1 MYPAAV
7 LYFTMQQI
15 KEKEDI
21 KTFILFLMR
30 NIGYPLEFSLIN
42 DIVLQDGFVASFDF
56 TECFAELLETG
67 NIHEIKGEDGEEL
80 YEITEQG
87 VLVADTLESDLMSMI
102 KEKSLKSAVR
112 LLSFRKRGA
121 KVRFTSEKISDD
133 DYEATCVITDRGG
146 EIMKISL
153 TLGSYNQ
160 LQKIKMN
167 FTEKP
172 EIVYRGVFAVLTG
185 DVNYLI
191 DE

>member
-1 MYPAAV
+1 
-7 LYFTMQQI
+7 MQQI

-30 NIGYPLEFSLIN
+30 NIGYPLEFSMIN

-67 NIHEIKGEDGEEL
+67 NIREIRGENGEEL

-87 VLVADTLESDLMSMI
+87 ILVSDTLESDLLSMI

-121 KVRFTSEKISDD
+121 KIKFSYDAVSEDK
-133 DYEATCVITDRGG
+133 YTATCSISEQGE
-146 EIMKISL
+146 EIMKIDLS
-153 TLGSYNQ
+153 LGSYNQ
-160 LQKIKMN
+160 LQKIRMN

-185 DVNYLI
+185 DINYLI
-191 DE
+191 DD

>member
-1 MYPAAV
+1 
-7 LYFTMQQI
+7 MQQI
-15 KEKEDI
+15 KGKENI
-21 KTFILFLMR
+21 KTFILFLLR
-30 NIGYPLEFSLIN
+30 NIGYPLDFASIN

-67 NIHEIKGEDGEEL
+67 NIREVRGDGDEEL

-87 VLVADTLESDLMSMI
+87 ILVSDTLESDLISMI

-121 KVRFTSEKISDD
+121 KVKFSYETLSEGK
-133 DYEATCVITDRGG
+133 YYATCAITERD
-146 EIMKISL
+146 EEVMKINL
-153 TLGSYNQ
+153 PLESYNP
-160 LQKIKMN
+160 LQKIRMN
-167 FTEKP
+167 FSEKP

-185 DVNYLI
+185 DINYLI

>member
-1 MYPAAV
+1 
-7 LYFTMQQI
+7 MQQI

>member
-56 TECFAELLETG
+56 TECFAELLETD
-67 NIHEIKGEDGEEL
+67 NISETTGENGEEL
-80 YEITEQG
+80 YAITEQG
-87 VLVADTLESDLMSMI
+87 IRVSETLESDLMSMI